1 LGRGDLGWGFA
12 QVNSLK
18 AEDRVLC
25 LPELSGRLG
34 GAGIFAVFDGHAGCE
49 AAEFCAR
56 SLGPLLEEGLPR
68 AAEEGAPVEAW
79 AGEVRAALGDAFEA
93 LDVEHGRAGFAG
105 GCTATAVVVHSAR
118 DGWLVTSANVGDSH
132 AVLVTPGEAEEVE
145 GAPPSP
151 AGGGSSSSP
160 ESANGFPP
168 QVAGDEDP
176 SSLEGSLDGSRA
188 SSFEDL
194 DGAND
199 SGRDWSLG
207 AYGRRKSGRGTRK
220 VRLTE
225 CHRLEGRTSEQER
238 VLRDS
243 RAESLGLTLGRVKSE
258 AGEAVGP
265 LRVWPGGLSMS
276 RSIGD
281 SCYGAAVSSRPS
293 ITQRF
298 VPYWM
303 GGRIVVCSDG
313 VWDVLSKHHF
323 TRLGKANGGG
333 LGRSLIDRSDSWG
346 SLSGLGAAF
355 SSSPPGAGD
364 QLARSARGGGGAE
377 DAAVKLCTLAANE
390 HYRRFWRPKFPG
402 EFPTNSAEYVTD
414 DISVVCVDLYRD
426 ESTEPQHRQKRRSW
440 HQPLGRFGLRRLFM
454 SEENLQR
461 LAGSPGGGTTPPL
474 SLA

>member
-1 LGRGDLGWGFA
+1 MGWGFA
-12 QVNSLK
+12 QVNSQK

-34 GAGIFAVFDGHAGCE
+34 GAGVFAVFDGHAGCE

-56 SLGPLLEEGLPR
+56 SLGPLLEEGLPQ
-68 AAEEGAPVEAW
+68 AAEDSGAPVEAW

-93 LDVEHGRAGFAG
+93 LDAEHRRAGFPG
-105 GCTATAVVVHSAR
+105 GCTATAVVVHPAR

-145 GAPPSP
+145 PCPPP
-151 AGGGSSSSP
+151 RPERDGGGSGGALNSSP
-160 ESANGFPP
+160 ESADGFPP
-168 QVAGDEDP
+168 RDPGDEDP
-176 SSLEGSLDGSRA
+176 GSSSLEGSQEGSRA
-188 SSFEDL
+188 SSYEDL
-194 DGAND
+194 VGSHD

-207 AYGRRKSGRGTRK
+207 AYGRRKSGRGTRT

-243 RAESLGLTLGRVKSE
+243 RADGLGLTLGRVKSE
-258 AGEAVGP
+258 GGEPVGP

-281 SCYGAAVSSRPS
+281 SCYGAAVSCRPAV
-293 ITQRF
+293 TQRF

-303 GGRIVVCSDG
+303 GGRVVVCSDG
-313 VWDVLSKHHF
+313 VWDVLSKHHLA
-323 TRLGKANGGG
+323 RLGKANGGG
-333 LGRSLIDRSDSWG
+333 LGRSLIDKTDSWG
-346 SLSGLGAAF
+346 SLSSLGTALSA
-355 SSSPPGAGD
+355 SPPGTGD
-364 QLARSARGGGGAE
+364 QLARSARGGRPGAE

-390 HYRRFWRPKFPG
+390 HYRRFWRPQFPG
-402 EFPTNSAEYVTD
+402 EFPTKSAEYVTD

-426 ESTEPQHRQKRRSW
+426 ESAEPPPPKRK
-440 HQPLGRFGLRRLFM
+440 PLFGLRRLFM